1 MIKLINEENIA
12 KELVENYKLINKDT
26 LTKIRCYIKY
36 LKKGGYTKRD
46 IRNKIDELML
56 KYYEGFV
63 MADWDKILNSMV
75 NKYSKAKNSEYR
87 KANDSIIIYKEEMK
101 LITEIG
107 GLSGFSDIEIE
118 KVLFAMLVLAK
129 INDSKW
135 VNYTS
140 DEIFKLARF
149 KYKARSD
156 IRMVQREKLIYD
168 LAHFKNDKILRVTN
182 YGKSPS
188 IELLFLKDEG
198 DVELEFKIDDIENVI
213 LKYLNYANKEDYTY
227 CIECGKE
234 IKSKTR
240 PKKYCNKCQKKI
252 DNANRNSRK
261 R

>member
-1 MIKLINEENIA
+1 
-12 KELVENYKLINKDT
+12 
-26 LTKIRCYIKY
+26 
-36 LKKGGYTKRD
+36 
-46 IRNKIDELML
+46 
-56 KYYEGFV
+56 
-63 MADWDKILNSMV
+63 
-75 NKYSKAKNSEYR
+75 
-87 KANDSIIIYKEEMK
+87 MK